1 MCIAWHFESAFA
13 PRLQAYLHWLRLKA
27 AAHDFIADVAHE
39 WVILASSPLR
49 FRYVEF
55 MMRHPRLARPTLL
68 LVKGYNWLRAKL

>member
-1 MCIAWHFESAFA
+1 MDTVRGFLIMS
-13 PRLQAYLHWLRLKA
+13 
-27 AAHDFIADVAHE
+27 
-39 WVILASSPLR
+39 SSPLR